1 MAESSSALTEA
12 VFYILLSLG
21 QPLHGYGIMQRTEE
35 LSGGR
40 VKLSAAT
47 LSGALTT
54 LQDKGW
60 IEPAGGEG
68 RRKSYRITPD
78 GRAAAR
84 AELARLR
91 ELTHNGETI
100 IGGWT
105 E

>member
-1 MAESSSALTEA
+1 MAEVTSALTEA

-21 QPLHGYGIMQRTEE
+21 QPLHGYGIMQRAEE
-35 LSGGR
+35 LSNGR
-40 VKLSAAT
+40 VKLAAGT
-47 LSGALTT
+47 LYGALTT
-54 LQDKGW
+54 LQEKGW

-68 RRKSYRITPD
+68 RRKSYRITPA

-84 AELARLR
+84 AELARLQ

-100 IGGWT
+100 IGRWT